1 MTVTYDITSDIGQVR
16 MLIPDKDQN
25 NVLFQDEEITAM
37 LNLSGESV
45 LRAAALGVDTMAHDN
60 AMVLKVISLLDLRT
74 DGATL
79 SRALHDQAE
88 SLRAMALEEEARE
101 GSLFD
106 YAEMV
111 TNAFTLRQRVW
122 NQMLRTLGASVTQ

>member
-1 MTVTYDITSDIGQVR
+1 
-16 MLIPDKDQN
+16 MLIPDKDQD

-37 LNLSGESV
+37 LNLSGTSV
-45 LRAAALGVDTMAHDN
+45 LRAAALGVDTVARDN

-88 SLRAMALEEEARE
+88 SLRAIALEEEARE

-106 YAEMV
+106 TAEMV
-111 TNAFTLRQRVW
+111 TNAFTLRNRVW
-122 NQMLRTLGASVTQ
+122 NQMLRTLGSSSSSS